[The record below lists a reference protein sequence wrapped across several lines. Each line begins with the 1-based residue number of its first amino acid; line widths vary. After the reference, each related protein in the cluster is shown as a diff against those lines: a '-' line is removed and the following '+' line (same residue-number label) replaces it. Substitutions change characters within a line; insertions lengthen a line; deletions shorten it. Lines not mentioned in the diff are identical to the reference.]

1 MRLVIVVPSNSTQQQ
16 CPLCIVQWEQSEIIL
31 LVSSARPRGECANI
45 RRVGGCWWPHDTK
58 QSRGSPASSGLG
70 NNDATSLKHLLDGD
84 MCHCHVGT
92 KCQGQVMCAS
102 KFYQPVDGHGLHEIT
117 LDSVKCWRLRVLS
130 ACKMGHILWGV
141 QVCVISYSNI
151 ISYISDSWQIHRN
164 DESFLFLLQPRICI
178 DPFSIQPR
186 LR

>member
-1 MRLVIVVPSNSTQQQ
+1 MMLVIAVPSNSTQQQ

-58 QSRGSPASSGLG
+58 QSRSSPASSGLG

-102 KFYQPVDGHGLHEIT
+102 KFYQRQPVDAHGLHEIT

-130 ACKMGHILWGV
+130 ACKMRHILWGV
-141 QVCVISYSNI
+141 Q
-151 ISYISDSWQIHRN
+151 
-164 DESFLFLLQPRICI
+164 L
-178 DPFSIQPR
+178 
-186 LR
+186 